1 MSPSPRPPLD
11 PGIPSPPG
19 PDPSPAPSP
28 ARALDPAVLRRDF
41 PILQRPVR
49 GRRLVY
55 LDSAATSQKPAAVI
69 EALAAFYQRSNAN
82 VHRGIHTLAEEATAA
97 YEGARARVAAFLGAR
112 DDEIVF
118 TRGTTEALNLVAWGW
133 ASHRLRPG
141 DTILVTLMEHHSNLV
156 PWQQVAARGGFH
168 LRAVPLTADGRL
180 DRDAFSRLLADHRP
194 RVVALAHMSNVL
206 GTINPVAEL
215 ARQARE
221 AGAVVVVD
229 GAQSVPHLPVDVRRL
244 GVDFLAFSAHKMLGP
259 TGLGV
264 LYGRRERLEEMEP
277 LLTGGGMIRHVELQ
291 RSTWADPPHRFE
303 AGTPPIAEAAAF
315 ACALDYLARLG
326 MDAVAAHER
335 DLVRYAWERLRQVKG
350 LTLYGPEPEHRGG
363 VISFTVAGVHPHDLA
378 QVLDGEG
385 VAIRAGH
392 HCTQPLHR
400 HLGVVAT
407 ARASFYVYNDRDDV
421 DRLVEGIERA
431 RRLLADA

>member
-1 MSPSPRPPLD
+1 MAIPGRPSAGAPVPA
-11 PGIPSPPG
+11 PGAG
-19 PDPSPAPSP
+19 TSPASF
-28 ARALDPAVLRRDF
+28 DPAVIRRDF
-41 PILQRPVR
+41 PILQRQVH
-49 GRRLVY
+49 GRPLAY
-55 LDSAATSQKPAAVI
+55 LDSAATSQKPGAVI
-69 EALAAFYQRSNAN
+69 DALAEFYRQSNAN

-97 YEGARARVAAFLGAR
+97 YEGARARTAAFLGAR
-112 DDEIVF
+112 EDEIVF
-118 TRGTTEALNLVAWGW
+118 TRGATEALNLVAWGW
-133 ASHRLRPG
+133 ALHRLRPG

-168 LRAVPLTADGRL
+168 LRAVPLTGDGRL
-180 DRDAFSRLLADHRP
+180 DRDAFTRLLEEHRP
-194 RVVALAHMSNVL
+194 KVVALAHMSNVL

-215 ARQARE
+215 ARQARQ

-229 GAQSVPHLPVDVRRL
+229 GAQSVPHLPVDVAEL

-264 LYGRRERLEEMEP
+264 LYGRRERLAEMEP
-277 LLTGGGMIRHVELQ
+277 LLGGGGMIRQVEVE

-315 ACALDYLARLG
+315 TAALDYLERLG
-326 MDAVAAHER
+326 MEAVAAHER
-335 DLVRYAWERLRQVKG
+335 ELVRYAWERLREIPG
-350 LTLYGPEPEHRGG
+350 LTIYGPAPEHRGG
-363 VISFTVAGVHPHDLA
+363 VISFTVEGVHPHDLA

-407 ARASFYVYNDRDDV
+407 ARASFYIYNDRDDV
-421 DRLVEGIERA
+421 DRLVAALHHA
-431 RRLLADA
+431 RRLLAGS

>member
-1 MSPSPRPPLD
+1 MAIPGRPSAGAPVPA
-11 PGIPSPPG
+11 PGAG
-19 PDPSPAPSP
+19 ASPASF
-28 ARALDPAVLRRDF
+28 DPAAIRRDF
-41 PILQRPVR
+41 PILQRPVN
-49 GRRLVY
+49 GRPLAY

-69 EALAAFYQRSNAN
+69 DALAAFYRQSNAN

-97 YEGARARVAAFLGAR
+97 YEGARARTAAFLGAR
-112 DDEIVF
+112 EEEIVF

-133 ASHRLRPG
+133 AFHHLRSG

-180 DRDAFSRLLADHRP
+180 DREAFTRLLDEHRP

-215 ARQARE
+215 AREARA

-229 GAQSVPHLPVDVRRL
+229 GAQSVPHLPVDVRSL
-244 GVDFLAFSAHKMLGP
+244 GADFLAFSAHKMLGP

-264 LYGRRERLEEMEP
+264 LYGRRERLAEMEP
-277 LLTGGGMIRHVELQ
+277 LLGGGGMIRLVELE
-291 RSTWADPPHRFE
+291 RSTWADPPQRFE

-315 ACALDYLARLG
+315 TAALDYLERLG
-326 MDAVAAHER
+326 MAAVAAHER
-335 DLVRYAWERLRQVKG
+335 ELVRYAWERLREVPG
-350 LTLYGPEPEHRGG
+350 LTIYGPGPDQRGG
-363 VISFTVAGVHPHDLA
+363 VISFTMEGVHPHDLA

-407 ARASFYVYNDRDDV
+407 ARASFYIYNDRDDV
-421 DRLVEGIERA
+421 DRLVQGLARA
-431 RRLLADA
+431 RRLLAGA